1 MYSHRDFPS
10 CYVPVFMLSFR
21 SHGYGRGQGRRRE
34 GPDKATRTNSKSGFR
49 PPVKREGQL
58 GDTVTS
64 GCWFSGRLLRTD
76 SRHRRQADGAT
87 GEGRR
92 PRAAAQC
99 HRPAC
104 KLKDLVTQY
113 RVTLAPVN
121 DLSGPYSLSRSRSG
135 YTGGL
140 VGVQKV
146 IYMQGYL
153 YISY

>member
-1 MYSHRDFPS
+1 
-10 CYVPVFMLSFR
+10 MLSFR

-34 GPDKATRTNSKSGFR
+34 GQDEATRTNSKSGFR

-113 RVTLAPVN
+113 RVTLA
-121 DLSGPYSLSRSRSG
+121 DLTASQDPEVVI
-135 YTGGL
+135 L
-140 VGVQKV
+140 VALLECKR
-146 IYMQGYL
+146 L
-153 YISY
+153 YICRDTYTFLIRFKRINNI